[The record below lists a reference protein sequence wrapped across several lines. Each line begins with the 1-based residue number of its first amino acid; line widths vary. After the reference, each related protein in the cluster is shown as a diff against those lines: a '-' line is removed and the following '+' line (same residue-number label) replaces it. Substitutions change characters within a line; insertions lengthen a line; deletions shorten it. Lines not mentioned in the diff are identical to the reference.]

1 MEPAVPEPV
10 YVAVALATAIAITVT
25 LRAAPF
31 VLKSRLNGSQL
42 LADVGRW
49 MPLGAV
55 VILAI
60 YALAGIN
67 VTGPGHGGPEIAG
80 VAITVAVHLWR
91 RNMVLSIMA
100 GTAACLL
107 LANGVIPA

>member
-1 MEPAVPEPV
+1 MPEPG
-10 YVAVALATAIAITVT
+10 YIAAALGTAVAITVT

-31 VLKSRLNGSQL
+31 VLKSRLNGSPL

-60 YALAGIN
+60 YALAGIKI
-67 VTGPGHGGPEIAG
+67 TGPGHGGPEIAG
-80 VAITVAVHLWR
+80 VAVTVAVHPWR
-91 RNMVLSIMA
+91 RNMVLSIVS
-100 GTAACLL
+100 GTAVCLL

>member
-1 MEPAVPEPV
+1 MPEPS
-10 YVAVALATAIAITVT
+10 YVAAALGTAVAITVT

-60 YALAGIN
+60 YALAGIKI
-67 VTGPGHGGPEIAG
+67 TGPGHGVPEIAG
-80 VAITVAVHLWR
+80 VAVTVAVQLWR
-91 RNMVLSIMA
+91 RNMVLSIVS
-100 GTAACLL
+100 GTTVCLL